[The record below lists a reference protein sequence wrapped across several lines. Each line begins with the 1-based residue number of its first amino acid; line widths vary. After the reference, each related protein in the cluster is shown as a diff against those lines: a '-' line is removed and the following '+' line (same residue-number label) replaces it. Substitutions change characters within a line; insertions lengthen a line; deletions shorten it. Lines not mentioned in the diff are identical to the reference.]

1 MKIAVRMDDI
11 TPNMDWKKF
20 LEFKMLLDKH
30 GIRPLIGVVP
40 DNRDENLNREAENGK
55 GRERKGTAEF
65 WEYIRSL
72 QSQGWVIAMHGYQH
86 VYTQKKRGMFPLND
100 FSEFAGLG
108 FEQQFAMLEKGKAI
122 LESHG
127 IKTDIFMAPAHS
139 YDRNTLKALQ
149 KLGFTKMTDGFG
161 SGPYIWKGMKFFP
174 ISFRLES
181 SLKKKKGITTM
192 VIHANTM
199 EQKDMEKYSRIF
211 EKNEMISYGDYLE
224 EKGCKRSWP
233 GRWAEYGMAMVK
245 HILVKLL

>member
-20 LEFKMLLDKH
+20 LEFKALLDKH
-30 GIRPLIGVVP
+30 GICPLIGVVP
-40 DNRDENLNREAENGK
+40 DNRDENLNRGAENGK
-55 GRERKGTAEF
+55 GKEEEKIEDF
-65 WEYIRSL
+65 WGYIHSL
-72 QSQGWVIAMHGYQH
+72 QREGWTVAMHGYQH
-86 VYTQKKRGMFPLND
+86 VYTQKKGGMFPLND

-161 SGPYIWKGMKFFP
+161 SGPYVWKGMKFYP
-174 ISFRLES
+174 ISFRLEG

-199 EQKDMEKYSRIF
+199 GQKDMEKCCRIF
-211 EKNEMISYGDYLE
+211 EKSEMISYGDYLE
-224 EKGCKRSWP
+224 EKAVKRSRL

>member
-86 VYTQKKRGMFPLND
+86 VYTQKKGGMFPLND

-108 FEQQFAMLEKGKAI
+108 FEQQFAMLEKGKDI

-149 KLGFTKMTDGFG
+149 KLL
-161 SGPYIWKGMKFFP
+161 
-174 ISFRLES
+174 R
-181 SLKKKKGITTM
+181 
-192 VIHANTM
+192 
-199 EQKDMEKYSRIF
+199 
-211 EKNEMISYGDYLE
+211 
-224 EKGCKRSWP
+224 
-233 GRWAEYGMAMVK
+233 
-245 HILVKLL
+245 